1 VAICTTA
8 SAAFSVPSP
17 CFPSCLCCMD
27 KYTMRLRTVRMK
39 HTQVNNLF
47 VFMSRGSY

>member
-1 VAICTTA
+1 VAVCTTA
-8 SAAFSVPSP
+8 SAAFSVLSP

-39 HTQVNNLF
+39 HTQVNNLL
-47 VFMSRGSY
+47 ML